1 MKDEIKNVAAEF
13 LLTAYGKTE
22 CGNYAKE
29 CLQDAAKFP
38 SASLSEQVSEIDSAK
53 WDSVRLV
60 IDGCHPIYDF
70 QIVETVEGRIFKKKV
85 RTLVLVGTD
94 STTDLSECAT
104 VEDLAAHLSA
114 NKFDIKS
121 LPASVA
127 NIGIGTVG
135 REDGVVSKEVN
146 LNYNVTSAEFDH
158 DKISLSFAVEDQLFT

>member
-1 MKDEIKNVAAEF
+1 MKEEIKNVAAEF

-22 CGNYAKE
+22 RGNYAKE
-29 CLQDAAKFP
+29 CLQDATKFP
-38 SASLSEQVSEIDSAK
+38 SASLSEQVYDIDSAK
-53 WDSVRLV
+53 WGSVRLV
-60 IDGCHPIYDF
+60 IDGCHPTYDF

-104 VEDLAAHLSA
+104 VADLAAYLSA

-121 LPASVA
+121 LPVSVA

-135 REDGVVSKEVN
+135 REDGVVSKEV
-146 LNYNVTSAEFDH
+146 TQ
-158 DKISLSFAVEDQLFT
+158 DKNEKRKRYDRKRHEVGGPC